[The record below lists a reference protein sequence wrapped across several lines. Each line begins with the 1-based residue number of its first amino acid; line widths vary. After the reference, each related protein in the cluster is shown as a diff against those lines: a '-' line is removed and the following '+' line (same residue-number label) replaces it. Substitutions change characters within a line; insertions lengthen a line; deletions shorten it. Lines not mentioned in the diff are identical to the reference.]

1 MLPSQF
7 FFFVCP
13 NFYNSLLKPWH
24 VVTSARTAPILEAA
38 LRGGVAG
45 RFDRFDRFVV
55 ASRGV

>member
-13 NFYNSLLKPWH
+13 NLYIFLLKSWH

-38 LRGGVAG
+38 LPGGVAG
-45 RFDRFDRFVV
+45 RFDRFVV
-55 ASRGV
+55 ASRGA